1 MRDCQPFVYLY
12 LEFLLLDRMLT
23 MNHTVFSGIIQMRTY
38 DLVLVVAK
46 KFIIK
51 SRGRISVIH
60 GSAKMRN
67 LSSSVVFF
75 MFDLLLFVLFFFH
88 DKNRNFVSLSCNQT
102 IYYIKTNAI
111 SYSMCSYINV
121 DSVLTCEEKEEH
133 VIVIMF

>member
-12 LEFLLLDRMLT
+12 LECLLLDRMLT

-38 DLVLVVAK
+38 DLVLVFAK

-60 GSAKMRN
+60 GGAKMRN

-75 MFDLLLFVLFFFH
+75 MFDLLLFVLFFF
-88 DKNRNFVSLSCNQT
+88 S
-102 IYYIKTNAI
+102 
-111 SYSMCSYINV
+111 
-121 DSVLTCEEKEEH
+121 
-133 VIVIMF
+133 